1 MSTNKKE
8 FSARLRLF
16 IEQNFKNISDAARHL
31 EINESSLRNAYLAG
45 KSFPGFEALLQLRKK
60 GCDLNW
66 LLTGKENFW
75 EISLE
80 MENRINFVIR
90 LLVELHN
97 IKEDELT
104 EESISEEAL
113 DPSKEQIS
121 NRTRAKII
129 ISHWQKYKSL
139 SVHDLNS
146 LSDLS
151 VFDLKWFFTGK
162 RELSNEIKESFIF
175 NFPEVT
181 LLLEMRK
188 YPELFRKIKL
198 YVESTISDRTADDI
212 NEIKK
217 EIDSVID
224 KNEKNHQTKM

>member
-1 MSTNKKE
+1 MNESKKE
-8 FSARLRLF
+8 FSARLRFFLEDNYKS
-16 IEQNFKNISDAARHL
+16 ITEAAKDL

-45 KSFPGFEALLQLRKK
+45 KSFPGVEALLQLRKK

-75 EISLE
+75 TISLE
-80 MENRINFVIR
+80 MENRIN
-90 LLVELHN
+90 LVVRILSETYN
-97 IKEDELT
+97 IKDDELT
-104 EESISEEAL
+104 EESISTEAL
-113 DPSKEQIS
+113 NTTEDQIPK
-121 NRTRAKII
+121 RTKAKIV
-129 ISHWQKYKSL
+129 ISHWLKYKSL
-139 SVHDLNS
+139 SIHDLNS
-146 LSDLS
+146 LSELS

-162 RELSNEIKESFIF
+162 REMITEMKETFIF

-188 YPELFRKIKL
+188 YPELFRKIKI

-212 NEIKK
+212 SEIKK

-224 KNEKNHQTKM
+224 KNKNENESKV